1 MIPVMIGTPLLPEI
15 RELIERRNFSALQR
29 IFNDWLPVDLAELI
43 SDLPENEQGILF
55 RLLPKDVATETFEY
69 LDLDAQENLLT
80 ALTQKDVTHILN
92 SMSADDRTALL
103 EELPGTVAQEL
114 LKLLSFKEF
123 KIAKTLLAYAEDSV
137 GRLMSPDYLSVK
149 KDWNINQV
157 LEYIRTYGHESETLN
172 VIYVVDDHGKLKGE
186 LMARELLLSSPDSKV
201 RDIVSED
208 KIITLTATQD
218 QTDALEAFK
227 RYDTVALP
235 VVDSNGYLIGLVT
248 VDDMLDVAEEEE
260 TEDIQKFGGIE
271 ALEEPYIDLPIPQL
285 IKKRAVW
292 LVVLFIGEMLTA
304 SAMAF
309 FQDELA
315 KAIVL
320 ATFIPLIISSGGNSG
335 SQAAT
340 LIIRSLA
347 LGEISIRDWWNV
359 MRREIIS
366 GFALGGMLG
375 IIGVLRVVLWAMIF
389 GQLTLQWIF
398 IGITVG
404 ISLVGI
410 VLFGTLA
417 GSMLPLLLKHWGL
430 DPATSSAPFV
440 ATLVDVTG
448 IVIYFSVASLLL
460 SGILL

>member
-1 MIPVMIGTPLLPEI
+1 MIGTPLLPEI
-15 RELIERRNFSALQR
+15 RELIEQRNFSALQR
-29 IFNDWLPVDLAELI
+29 IFNDWMPVDLAELI
-43 SDLPENEQGILF
+43 SDLPENEQAILF
-55 RLLPKDVATETFEY
+55 RLLQKDVATETFEY
-69 LDLDAQENLLT
+69 LELDSQQNLLT

-103 EELPGTVAQEL
+103 EELPGTVVQEL

-157 LEYIRTYGHESETLN
+157 LDYVRTFGHESETLN
-172 VIYVVDDHGKLKGE
+172 VIYVVDDFGKLKGE
-186 LMARELLLSSPDSKV
+186 LLARELLLSLPEKKV
-201 RDIVSED
+201 SEIISED
-208 KIITLTATQD
+208 KIITLTASQD
-218 QTDALEAFK
+218 QKDALDAFK

-235 VVDSNGYLIGLVT
+235 VVDSNGYLIGVVT

-271 ALEEPYIDLPIPQL
+271 ALEEPYMDLSIPQL
-285 IKKRAVW
+285 VKKRAGW
-292 LVVLFIGEMLTA
+292 LVILFIGEMLTA
-304 SAMAF
+304 SALAY

-340 LIIRSLA
+340 LIIRSLS
-347 LGEISIRDWWNV
+347 LGEITIQDWWGV
-359 MRREIIS
+359 MRREILS
-366 GFALGGMLG
+366 GLALGGLLG
-375 IIGVLRVVLWAMIF
+375 LIGVFRVIIWAMIL
-389 GQLTLQWIF
+389 GHLTTTWIYV
-398 IGITVG
+398 GVTVG
-404 ISLVGI
+404 VSLVGI
-410 VLFGTLA
+410 VLFGTLT
-417 GSMLPLLLKHWGL
+417 GSMLPLLLKRMGL

-448 IVIYFSVASLLL
+448 IVIYFSVASLILG
-460 SGILL
+460 GILL

>member
-1 MIPVMIGTPLLPEI
+1 MIGNPLLPEI
-15 RELIERRNFSALQR
+15 RELIEQRNFSALQR

-43 SDLPENEQGILF
+43 SDLPESEQGILF
-55 RLLPKDVATETFEY
+55 RLLQKDVATETFEY
-69 LDLDAQENLLT
+69 LDFDSQQNLLT
-80 ALTQKDVTHILN
+80 ALTKKDVTHLLN

-149 KDWNINQV
+149 TDWDINQV
-157 LEYIRTYGHESETLN
+157 LDHIRTYGHESETLN
-172 VIYVVDDHGKLKGE
+172 VIYVVNDIGKLKGE
-186 LMARELLLSSPDSKV
+186 LLARTLLLSPPEKK
-201 RDIVSED
+201 VSEIID
-208 KIITLTATQD
+208 EEKLITLTAAQD
-218 QTDALEAFK
+218 QKDALDTFK

-235 VVDSNGYLIGLVT
+235 VVDSNGYLIGVVT

-271 ALEEPYIDLPIPQL
+271 ALEDPYIDLPIPEL

-292 LVVLFIGEMLTA
+292 LVILFVGEMLTA

-309 FQDELA
+309 FEDELA

-335 SQAAT
+335 SQAAS
-340 LIIRSLA
+340 LIIRSLS
-347 LGEISIRDWWNV
+347 LGEISISDWWKV
-359 MRREIIS
+359 MRRELAS
-366 GFALGGMLG
+366 GLALGCILG
-375 IIGVLRVVLWAMIF
+375 FIGVLRVVLWAMAF
-389 GQLTLQWIF
+389 GHYNTQWLY
-398 IGITVG
+398 IGFTIG
-404 ISLVGI
+404 LSLVGI
-410 VLFGTLA
+410 VMFGTLT
-417 GSMLPLLLKHWGL
+417 GSMLPLLLKRLGL
-430 DPATSSAPFV
+430 DPAVSSAPFV

-448 IVIYFSVASLLL
+448 IVIYFSVASMLLG
-460 SGILL
+460 GILL

>member
-1 MIPVMIGTPLLPEI
+1 MIGTPILPEI
-15 RELIERRNFSALQR
+15 RELIEQRNFSALQR
-29 IFNDWLPVDLAELI
+29 LFNDWLPVDLAELI
-43 SDLPENEQGILF
+43 SDLPENEQAILF

-69 LDLDAQENLLT
+69 LEFDAQQNLLK

-114 LKLLSFKEF
+114 IKLLSFKEF
-123 KIAKTLLAYAEDSV
+123 KIAKTLLAYAENSV
-137 GRLMSPDYLSVK
+137 GRLMSPDFLSVK
-149 KDWNINQV
+149 KDWDINLV
-157 LEYIRTYGHESETLN
+157 LEYIRTFGHESETLN
-172 VIYVVDDHGKLKGE
+172 VIYAVDDHGKLVGE
-186 LMARELLLSSPDSKV
+186 MLARDLLLSPLDKKV
-201 RDIVSED
+201 SEIISED

-218 QTDALEAFK
+218 QQDALEAFK
-227 RYDTVALP
+227 RYDNVALP
-235 VVDSNGYLIGLVT
+235 VVDSNGYLIGVVT

-271 ALEEPYIDLPIPQL
+271 ALDDPYIDVPLLQL
-285 IKKRAVW
+285 VRKRAVW
-292 LVVLFIGEMLTA
+292 LVVLFLGEMLTA
-304 SAMAF
+304 SAMTYF
-309 FQDELA
+309 EGELA

-340 LIIRSLA
+340 LIIRSLS
-347 LGEISIRDWWNV
+347 LGEITIRDWWAV
-359 MRREIIS
+359 MRREILS
-366 GFALGGMLG
+366 GIMLGGILG
-375 IIGVLRVVLWAMIF
+375 TIGVFRVVVWSMI
-389 GQLTLQWIF
+389 LNNYTTVWLL

-404 ISLVGI
+404 ISLLGI
-410 VLFGTLA
+410 VLWGTIA
-417 GSMLPLLLKHWGL
+417 GSMLPILLKRLGL

-460 SGILL
+460 KGVLL

>member
-1 MIPVMIGTPLLPEI
+1 MIGTPLLPEI
-15 RELIERRNFSALQR
+15 RELIEQRNFSALQR

-43 SDLPENEQGILF
+43 SDLPENEQAILF

-69 LDLDAQENLLT
+69 LDFDPQQNLLT

-103 EELPGTVAQEL
+103 EELPGTVVQEL

-123 KIAKTLLAYAEDSV
+123 KIAKTLLAYAEGSV

-149 KDWNINQV
+149 KDWDINQV
-157 LEYIRTYGHESETLN
+157 LDYIRTYGHESETLN
-172 VIYVVDDHGKLKGE
+172 VIYVVDDSGKLKGE
-186 LMARELLLSSPDSKV
+186 LLARELLLSAPEKKV
-201 RDIVSED
+201 SEIIAED
-208 KIITLTATQD
+208 KIITLTASQD
-218 QTDALEAFK
+218 QKDALDAFK

-235 VVDSNGYLIGLVT
+235 VVDSNGYLIGIVT

-292 LVVLFIGEMLTA
+292 LVILFIGEMLTA

-309 FQDELA
+309 FEDELA

-320 ATFIPLIISSGGNSG
+320 ATFIPLIMSSGGNSG
-335 SQAAT
+335 SQAAS
-340 LIIRSLA
+340 LIIRSLS
-347 LGEISIRDWWNV
+347 LGEITIRDWWKV
-359 MRREIIS
+359 MRRELVS
-366 GFALGGMLG
+366 GLALGCILG
-375 IIGVLRVVLWAMIF
+375 LIGVLRVVIWAKVLGHLNM
-389 GQLTLQWIF
+389 QWLF
-398 IGITVG
+398 IGFTIG
-404 ISLVGI
+404 ISLLGI
-410 VLFGTLA
+410 VMFGTLT
-417 GSMLPLLLKHWGL
+417 GSMLPLLLKRLGL
-430 DPATSSAPFV
+430 DPAVSSAPFV

-460 SGILL
+460 GGILL

>member
-1 MIPVMIGTPLLPEI
+1 MIGTPLLPEI
-15 RELIERRNFSALQR
+15 RELIEQRNFSALQR

-43 SDLPENEQGILF
+43 SDLPENEQAILF
-55 RLLPKDVATETFEY
+55 RLLQKDVATETFEY
-69 LDLDAQENLLT
+69 LELDSQQNLLT
-80 ALTQKDVTHILN
+80 ALTQRDVTHILN

-103 EELPGTVAQEL
+103 EELPGTVVQEL

-157 LEYIRTYGHESETLN
+157 LDYVRTFGHESETLN
-172 VIYVVDDHGKLKGE
+172 VIYVVDDYGKLKGE
-186 LMARELLLSSPDSKV
+186 LLARELLLSLPEKKV
-201 RDIVSED
+201 SEIISED
-208 KIITLTATQD
+208 KIITLTASQD
-218 QTDALEAFK
+218 QKDALDAFK

-235 VVDSNGYLIGLVT
+235 VVDSNGYLIGVVT

-271 ALEEPYIDLPIPQL
+271 ALEEPYMDLSIPQL
-285 IKKRAVW
+285 VKKRAGW
-292 LVVLFIGEMLTA
+292 LIILFIGEMLTA
-304 SAMAF
+304 SALAYF
-309 FQDELA
+309 EDELA

-340 LIIRSLA
+340 LIIRSLS
-347 LGEISIRDWWNV
+347 LGEITINDWWSV
-359 MRREIIS
+359 MRREILS
-366 GFALGGMLG
+366 GLALGGLLG
-375 IIGVLRVVLWAMIF
+375 VIGVLRVIIWAMVL
-389 GQLTLQWIF
+389 GHLTTTWIYV
-398 IGITVG
+398 GVTVG
-404 ISLVGI
+404 VSLVGI
-410 VLFGTLA
+410 VLFGTLT
-417 GSMLPLLLKHWGL
+417 GSMLPLLLKRLGL

-448 IVIYFSVASLLL
+448 IVIYFSVASLILG
-460 SGILL
+460 GILL